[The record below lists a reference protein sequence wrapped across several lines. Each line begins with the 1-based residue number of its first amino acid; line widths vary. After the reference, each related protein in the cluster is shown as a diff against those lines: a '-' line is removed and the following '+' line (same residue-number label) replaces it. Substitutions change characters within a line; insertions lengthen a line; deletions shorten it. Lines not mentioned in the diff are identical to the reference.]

1 MKTKNPKTE
10 KRMRLK
16 KKIRAKIFGT
26 TERPRFSVFRSNNFI
41 YAQLIDDNAG
51 KTLVSASDIKAKKG
65 TKRERAIE
73 VGKAIAEAAL
83 AKKISKVVFDRNGFS
98 YTGRIEALAD
108 EARKAG
114 LIF

>member
-1 MKTKNPKTE
+1 
-10 KRMRLK
+10 MRLK

-51 KTLVSASDIKAKKG
+51 QTLVSASDIKAKKG
-65 TKRERAIE
+65 TKRERAME
-73 VGKAIAEAAL
+73 VGKDIAVAAIA
-83 AKKISKVVFDRNGFS
+83 KGVSKVVFDRNGFS
-98 YTGRIEALAD
+98 YTGRIAVLAD